1 MTAFQTKGSWHYL
14 KSDKGDTTMRKPDP
28 LNKLALGTL
37 IGTAMF
43 LSVTAAQAQE
53 ISRGAIIATTCYT
66 CHGTYGVSPG
76 TIPSINDLSVD
87 RITTMLKEFRS
98 GQRASTVMGRHASG
112 YSDDE
117 IADVAQY
124 FSKLPKGGK

>member
-1 MTAFQTKGSWHYL
+1 MQQTYL
-14 KSDKGDTTMRKPDP
+14 SVRH
-28 LNKLALGTL
+28 ALVAL

-43 LSVTAAQAQE
+43 LSASAIQAQE

-76 TIPSINDLSVD
+76 TIPSINDLSGE
-87 RITTMLKEFRS
+87 RLSNMLKEFRS
-98 GQRASTVMGRHASG
+98 GQRVSTVMGRHASG
-112 YSDDE
+112 YTDAE
-117 IADVAQY
+117 IAEVALY

>member
-1 MTAFQTKGSWHYL
+1 
-14 KSDKGDTTMRKPDP
+14 MRKPEP
-28 LNKLALGTL
+28 LNKHALAAL
-37 IGTAMF
+37 IGSAMF
-43 LSVTAAQAQE
+43 LSVAAAHAQE

-87 RITTMLKEFRS
+87 RMTTMLKEFRS
-98 GQRASTVMGRHASG
+98 GQRASSVMGRHASG
-112 YSDDE
+112 YTDDE

>member
-1 MTAFQTKGSWHYL
+1 MQQTNHSF
-14 KSDKGDTTMRKPDP
+14 RPV
-28 LNKLALGTL
+28 LGAL

-43 LSVTAAQAQE
+43 LSASAIQAQE

-76 TIPSINDLSVD
+76 TIPSINDLSGE
-87 RITTMLKEFRS
+87 RLSNMLKEFRS
-98 GQRASTVMGRHASG
+98 GQRVSTVMGRHASG
-112 YSDDE
+112 YTDAE
-117 IADVAQY
+117 IAEVALY